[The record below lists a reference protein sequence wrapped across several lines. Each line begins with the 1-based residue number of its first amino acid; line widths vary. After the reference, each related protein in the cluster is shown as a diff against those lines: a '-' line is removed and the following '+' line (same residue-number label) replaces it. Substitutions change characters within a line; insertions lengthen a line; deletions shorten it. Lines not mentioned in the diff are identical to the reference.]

1 MHALKLDRMPLFR
14 FRISWE
20 DDDNIYRDII
30 LKSGQTFAVFQ
41 EAILKSFEFTKSAPA
56 SFFESNERWLAGRE
70 ISSEVTS
77 NKKGA
82 PALSSVKTPVSALVN
97 QPEKRFI
104 FRYYSGKE
112 WHFCITLIALTSD
125 GDESQAYPLL
135 VKSEGLAPHKT
146 SGAEVPLSEGLADT
160 NDQFDLRQEDMDE
173 QGFSEDDG
181 I

>member
-1 MHALKLDRMPLFR
+1 MPLFR

-20 DDDNIYRDII
+20 EDDNIYRDII
-30 LKSGQTFAVFQ
+30 LSSGQTFGVFQ
-41 EAILKSFEFTKSAPA
+41 EAILKAFEFTKSAPA
-56 SFFESNERWLAGRE
+56 SFFETNERWIAGRE
-70 ISSEVTS
+70 ISSEVLS

-104 FRYYSGKE
+104 FRYFSDKE
-112 WHFCITLIALTSD
+112 WHFYITLIALAN
-125 GDESQAYPLL
+125 DENEEKSYPLL

-146 SGAEVPLSEGLADT
+146 SGADIGLTEGLTDT
-160 NDQFDLRQEDMDE
+160 NDQFDLSREDMEE
-173 QGFSEDDG
+173 QGFSEDEG

>member
-1 MHALKLDRMPLFR
+1 MPLFR

-30 LKSGQTFAVFQ
+30 LKPGQTFALFQ
-41 EAILKSFEFTKSAPA
+41 EAILKAFEFTKPAPA

-70 ISSEVTS
+70 ISSEVTR

-82 PALSSVKTPVSALVN
+82 PALTSVKTPVSALVN
-97 QPEKRFI
+97 QPEKRFV
-104 FRYYSGKE
+104 FRYYSDKE
-112 WHFCITLIALTSD
+112 WHFCITLIALNN
-125 GDESQAYPLL
+125 DEGEGKTYPLL

-146 SGAEVPLSEGLADT
+146 SGADIPLSEGLADT

-173 QGFSEDDG
+173 QGFSEDEG